1 MYNSFTG
8 TDSKLTKVC
17 PNCGGLMTVKTG
29 NWGKFWGC
37 QNYQVNKCKSIK
49 FVFEKVEVEVND
61 GISHI
66 IPTIQQEKIINAVKL
81 GLESIRVDAAP
92 GCGKSTLLQYCYIK
106 FLKNSGKDILAVTLM
121 TRSAEDLQAKGIDI
135 AKTVNSVTYGITK
148 KVFPKSKLKMQGKNP
163 IKIRDIILE
172 CGLIAEDDRKK
183 SIKPLEKII
192 SFLDSFMLKVSLD
205 NVNYLINEQ
214 GYNFEIDIN
223 EDLINVL
230 TYIENKRIEQRPM
243 FFDFD
248 ESLKIAVEN
257 PSYAK
262 KYDYI
267 LLDEAQ
273 DNNKIK
279 QALIKSWLKPN
290 GVLIAVG
297 DENQSIM
304 GFTGADSDAMKN
316 LKDLFGAVSYP
327 MNETRRTPAEIVD
340 NYLNVEFPEIEFT
353 TVKAGGKFIPSLDE
367 NFMMDSLIED
377 KNAYIICR
385 NNSNLVKPAYAM
397 IKAGYNACIL
407 GIDIAQELINLI
419 ANNKGH
425 DVEATLT
432 NIKKYVDGKFEQFK
446 NAKNKEWLN
455 DLQDKEE
462 TIKSIAEGCTSID
475 EILLK
480 IDSLFSDNKAD
491 YTFLTGH
498 KSKGLES
505 NNVYLYRLDLLYKN
519 SKTDKERKQ
528 ERNLHWVMATR
539 SLNKLVIIQS

>member
-1 MYNSFTG
+1 MYNQLTG

-17 PNCGGLMTVKTG
+17 PNCGGLMTVKPG
-29 NWGKFWGC
+29 KFGKFWGC
-37 QNYQVNKCKSIK
+37 ENYKSKNCKSIK
-49 FVFEKVEVEVND
+49 FVFQKVEIEVNNN
-61 GISHI
+61 ISHI
-66 IPTIQQEKIINAVKL
+66 IPTIQQEKIIKAVKD
-81 GLESIRVDAAP
+81 GLESIRIDAGP
-92 GCGKSTLLQYCYIK
+92 GCGKSTLLQYCYVS
-106 FLKNSGKDILAVTLM
+106 FLKDSGKDILVITLM
-121 TRSAEDLQAKGIDI
+121 TRSAQDLQAKGIEI

-148 KVFPKSKLKMQGKNP
+148 QVFPKSNLKLQGKNP
-163 IKIRDIILE
+163 IKVRDIILE

-183 SIKPLEKII
+183 SVKPLSNII
-192 SFLDSFMLKVSLD
+192 AKLDAFMFKVSLE
-205 NVNYLINEQ
+205 NVNYLINEE

-230 TYIENKRIEQRPM
+230 TYIENKRIEQRPV
-243 FFDFD
+243 FFDYD
-248 ESLKIAVEN
+248 ETLKIAIEN

-297 DENQSIM
+297 DENQSVM
-304 GFTGADSDAMKN
+304 GFTGADSNAMEN
-316 LKDLFGAVSYP
+316 LKTLFNAVSYP
-327 MNETRRTPAEIVD
+327 MNQTRRIPAEIVD

-353 TVKAGGKFIPSLDE
+353 TVKSGGKFVPALDE

-377 KNAYIICR
+377 KNAFIICR
-385 NNSNLVKPAYAM
+385 NNAQLVKPAYTM
-397 IKAGYNACIL
+397 IKAGYNVCIL

-425 DVEATLT
+425 NVESTLT

-462 TIKSIAEGCTSID
+462 TIKSIAEGCESID

-480 IDSLFSDNKAD
+480 VDSLFSDKKAD

-505 NNVYLYRLDLLYKN
+505 NNVYLYRLDLLGKN
-519 SKTDKERKQ
+519 SKTDKEKKQ
-528 ERNLHWVMATR
+528 ERNLHWVMSTR
-539 SLNKLVIIQS
+539 SLNKLVIVQS